1 MDGPGFAVPGE
12 VADRAPRFAT
22 APHQRYHTPMTTRPL
37 RVSDLSGSAA
47 TAVRTARSGHPV
59 DVLSRGH
66 VVARI
71 VPVTESDASIP
82 GLTVVAA
89 EGRLVP
95 PARRVV
101 ADGADVLGQLDADR
115 GE

>member
-1 MDGPGFAVPGE
+1 
-12 VADRAPRFAT
+12 
-22 APHQRYHTPMTTRPL
+22 MTSRPL

-47 TAVRTARSGHPV
+47 TAVRAARNGRPV

-95 PARRVV
+95 PSRRVV
-101 ADGADVLGQLDADR
+101 ADGADVLGQLLHDR
-115 GE
+115 DQ